1 MTPWEREHPEGITG
15 SRRKRIADGSGTSVA
30 EVNKL
35 LKQFEGSRKMMKM
48 AADGSLRERLKNFR
62 G

>member
-1 MTPWEREHPEGITG
+1 MTPWEREHPEGING
-15 SRRKRIADGSGTSVA
+15 SRRKRIAEGSGTGIA

-35 LKQFEGSRKMMKM
+35 LKQFESSRKMMKM
-48 AADGSLRERLKNFR
+48 AVDGSLAARLKNFR

>member
-1 MTPWEREHPEGITG
+1 MTPYEREHPEAING
-15 SRRKRIADGSGTSVA
+15 SRRRRIAAGSGTSVE

-48 AADGSLRERLKNFR
+48 AVDGSLAQRLKNFR